1 MGERR
6 SSGGSQPRRGAET
19 TAQRSPA
26 FRKLTKLDLAFL
38 LILVGVGGR
47 LLLLRVA
54 NVETILAASM
64 VAGALLG
71 WRYAMLV
78 TVAVMGVSDATIY
91 AIGYGGEFGGPALLG
106 ITAFTWSGMMFA
118 GFIGAAAGHRRT
130 LFTTRSMAV
139 LTTISIPATL
149 LFDIWTAFGDWLFLA
164 GPRGV
169 SLATVYYLQIPFTL
183 IHLASSIVFV
193 PLFGSMFSWLAPAPS
208 PRPIPEPTEGPP

>member
-1 MGERR
+1 MALRV
-6 SSGGSQPRRGAET
+6 
-19 TAQRSPA
+19 PA
-26 FRKLTKLDLAFL
+26 FRKLTKLDIAFL

-64 VAGALLG
+64 IAGALLG

-78 TVAVMGVSDATIY
+78 TVAVMGISDATIY
-91 AIGYGGEFGGPALLG
+91 AIGYGGEFGFSALAG

-118 GFIGAAAGHRRT
+118 GFVGAAAGRRRI

-149 LFDIWTAFGDWLFLA
+149 LFDVWTAFGDWLFLA

-193 PLFGSMFSWLAPAPS
+193 PLFGSIFSWLAPAPAGQ
-208 PRPIPEPTEGPP
+208 PLPEPSDGEP